1 MILEG
6 IQKKS
11 DLNLRKDFGIKQK
24 ERHSRRPVCEGKYQ
38 EEEEKKVKVK
48 IFTKCHD
55 MVKKDR
61 QGWTGQFGCI
71 IVKPSLE
78 ECCIYFDILIT

>member
-48 IFTKCHD
+48 IFTKWS
-55 MVKKDR
+55 R
-61 QGWTGQFGCI
+61 RIGRAGQD
-71 IVKPSLE
+71 SLAVS
-78 ECCIYFDILIT
+78 L

>member
-24 ERHSRRPVCEGKYQ
+24 EGHSRRPVWEGKYQ
-38 EEEEKKVKVK
+38 EEDEKKVKDK
-48 IFTKCHD
+48 ILAKCQD
-55 MVKKDR
+55 MVKK
-61 QGWTGQFGCI
+61 GTGRAGQD
-71 IVKPSLE
+71 SLPVSLWSHHWKSAASTLT
-78 ECCIYFDILIT
+78 Y